1 MEVNQQSDSITHA
14 IIGKKESVEMGVSDS
29 ATLMH
34 VLSTALYTHPQLA
47 AVREILCNGWDGHI
61 ISGNTDKPLQVT
73 IDNQFV
79 KIRDFGPGIPHAKI
93 GEIYGMYGNSTKRH
107 DGQQTGGFGLGSKAP
122 FAYTDN
128 FEVINHHGGEKV
140 VYRVSKSSM
149 AAGGKPSID
158 TIVRLPSDETGIQV
172 SMNLKHQMDGTRF
185 GDLIREVALLGEI
198 KVRINDFPVSEML
211 PLSESPTGYI
221 INSASGTL
229 LSRINVRYGN
239 VVYPIPRN
247 EYYDD
252 VWNQVNRVLL
262 GLWNEANVIFM
273 APANQITI
281 APSREA
287 LILTEGTLETIKT
300 LLAKFNPS
308 AAKSSPNTARQVS
321 ATQINKIIPTER
333 NLRLPGDLSREI
345 VLTATMGTSQT
356 MAGGPYNFDA
366 RKAAVSFAVSRRSLR
381 YENDKLTLKR
391 LKNSIYHGNVDKT
404 LGKHFMKACHNY
416 LGYISG
422 KARHLIPVTAD
433 SHLRKA
439 LHKHVT
445 WPLMDAIKANDF
457 MDMTMMHYTEQRWSR
472 SMCRLVNP
480 WKITL
485 GGVDNLIGFLTPR
498 ILLARSKKAIE
509 EFMSRRVHLEPQNN
523 TAGWMVYQLPK
534 SEKHYEDIKAVFVGL
549 GYEVHT
555 YLPVTERAE
564 RAKKSDDPN
573 WVPAVKKVAPKRKG
587 YLTLASSRT
596 GSNEFLLSHAREKC
610 KPEAHITDPIAYV
623 ILNAGTEYQRKRFGS
638 FGEADVC
645 QLICE
650 VFGKKIAVITTTQV
664 EKIEKLGVPELSTFI
679 YQHVDDTLAAAKDYP
694 RYLAFGRHV
703 ATDHNR
709 PQGADGI
716 LQGLTQHHDL
726 AASLPGKFRFCVS
739 AETLSLA
746 RFQALEGFRNKG
758 MPKCEE
764 LAKKIPVSKEVRKL
778 LTQVRNSPW
787 ANYVDLD
794 KVAVA
799 LHRKAPNDPAL
810 AIPYEIVTHLMT
822 PVETHQ

>member
-1 MEVNQQSDSITHA
+1 MEVNQLSDAVTHA
-14 IIGKKESVEMGVSDS
+14 VIGKKESCEMGVSDS

-73 IDNQFV
+73 IDEQFI

-128 FEVINHHGGEKV
+128 FEVINHHGGEKI

-158 TIVRLPSDETGIQV
+158 TIVRVPSDETGIQV
-172 SMNLKHQMDGTRF
+172 SMNLKHRLDGSKF
-185 GDLIREVALLGEI
+185 DDLVREVALLGEI
-198 KVRINDFPVSEML
+198 KVRINEGRISDML

-221 INSASGTL
+221 INSADGTL

-239 VVYPIPRN
+239 VVYPIPN
-247 EYYDD
+247 HEFYAD
-252 VWNQVNRVLL
+252 VWQQVNQVLIR
-262 GLWNEANVIFM
+262 LWDQANVIFM
-273 APANQITI
+273 APPNKITI

-287 LILTEGTLETIKT
+287 LIFTEGTLETIKD

-308 AAKSSPNTARQVS
+308 SAKTSPGTAKQVS
-321 ATQINKIIPTER
+321 ATQINKIIPTEK
-333 NLRLPGDLSREI
+333 NLRLPGDLSRRLS
-345 VLTATMGTSQT
+345 LTASQGTSAYI
-356 MAGGPYNFDA
+356 AGGPYNFDA
-366 RKAAVSFAVSRRSLR
+366 RKAAVSYAISRRSLQVQG
-381 YENDKLTLKR
+381 DKLTLKR
-391 LKNSIYHGNVDKT
+391 LKNAIYHGNVDKT
-404 LGKHFMKACHNY
+404 MGKHFMKACHNY

-422 KARHLIPVTAD
+422 KAKYNMPVTAD

-445 WPLMDAIKANDF
+445 WPLMDAIKSNDF
-457 MDMTMMHYTEQRWSR
+457 MDITTILYAEQRYGGWEP
-472 SMCRLVNP
+472 RLVNP

-485 GGVDNLIGFLTPR
+485 GGIDNLLGFLTPR
-498 ILLARSKKAIE
+498 VLLARSKKAIS
-509 EFMSRRVHLEPQNN
+509 EFLNNQWHKEPERN
-523 TAGWMVYQLPK
+523 TSGWMVYQLPK
-534 SEKHYEDIKAVFVGL
+534 SEKHYGGIKAVFTEL

-555 YLPVTERAE
+555 YLPVSE

-573 WVPAVKKVAPKRKG
+573 WVPAAKKATPKRKG
-587 YLTLASSRT
+587 YLTLESSRT
-596 GSNEFLLSHAREKC
+596 YENEFLLSVAREKC
-610 KPEAHITDPIAYV
+610 KPEDHVTDPMAYV
-623 ILNAGTEYQRKRFGS
+623 ILNSGSGYERKRFNTIQ
-638 FGEADVC
+638 DVEVC
-645 QLICE
+645 RLICS
-650 VFGKKIAVITTTQV
+650 VFGKKIAVITTSQV
-664 EKIEKLGVPELSTFI
+664 EKIEKLGVPELSKFI

-703 ATDHNR
+703 ATDHSR
-709 PQGADGI
+709 PEGADGI

-726 AASLPGKFRFCVS
+726 AASLPDKFRFCVS

-746 RFQALEGFRNKG
+746 RFHSVRGFRDIG
-758 MPKCEE
+758 MPKCDALE
-764 LAKKIPVSKEVRKL
+764 KKIPMSKEVRKL
-778 LTQVRNSPW
+778 LERVRKSPW
-787 ANYVDLD
+787 AAYVDLD
-794 KVAVA
+794 KVAAA

-810 AIPYEIVTHLMT
+810 AIPYEIVANLMT
-822 PVETHQ
+822 PVETQQ

>member
-1 MEVNQQSDSITHA
+1 MEVNQLSDAVTHA
-14 IIGKKESVEMGVSDS
+14 VIGKKESCEMGVSDS

-61 ISGNTDKPLQVT
+61 ISGNTEKPLQVT
-73 IDNQFV
+73 IDEQFI

-128 FEVINHHGGEKV
+128 FEVINHHGGEKI

-158 TIVRLPSDETGIQV
+158 TIVRVPSDETGIQV
-172 SMNLKHQMDGTRF
+172 SMNLKHRMDGGRF
-185 GDLIREVALLGEI
+185 RDLVEEVALLGEI
-198 KVRINDFPVSEML
+198 KVRINEGRISDML

-221 INSASGTL
+221 INSADGTL

-239 VVYPIPRN
+239 VVYPIPN
-247 EYYDD
+247 HEFYAD
-252 VWNQVNRVLL
+252 VWQQVNQVL
-262 GLWNEANVIFM
+262 GRLWDQANVIFM
-273 APANQITI
+273 APPNKITI

-287 LILTEGTLETIKT
+287 LILTEGTLETIKD

-308 AAKSSPNTARQVS
+308 SAKTSPGTAKQVS
-321 ATQINKIIPTER
+321 ATQINKIIPTEK
-333 NLRLPGDLSREI
+333 NLRLPGDLSRPI
-345 VLTATMGTSQT
+345 ILTPSQGTSQT
-356 MAGGPYNFDA
+356 IAGGPFNFDA
-366 RKAAVSFAVSRRSLR
+366 RKAAVSFAISRRSLHIQ
-381 YENDKLTLKR
+381 DSKLTLKR
-391 LKNSIYHGNVDKT
+391 LKNAIYQGNVDKT

-416 LGYISG
+416 LGYVSG
-422 KARHLIPVTAD
+422 KASHRIPTTAD

-445 WPLMDAIKANDF
+445 WPLMDAIKSNDF
-457 MDMTMMHYTEQRWSR
+457 MDATMLQYAEQRYGGWEP
-472 SMCRLVNP
+472 RLVSP
-480 WKITL
+480 WRLTI
-485 GGVDNLIGFLTPR
+485 GGVDNLLGFLTPR
-498 ILLARSKKAIE
+498 ILLARSKKAIS
-509 EFMSRRVHLEPQNN
+509 EFLAGRRYKEPSGN
-523 TAGWMVYQLPK
+523 TSGWMVYQLPK
-534 SEKHYEDIKAVFVGL
+534 SEKHYEDIKAVFTGL

-555 YLPVTERAE
+555 YLPITERAE
-564 RAKKSDDPN
+564 RTKKSDDPN

-587 YLTLASSRT
+587 YLTLASSRNS
-596 GSNEFLLSHAREKC
+596 SNEFLLSVAREKC
-610 KPEAHITDPIAYV
+610 KPEDHITDPLAYV
-623 ILNAGTEYQRKRFGS
+623 ILNAGTDYQRKRFGT
-638 FGEADVC
+638 FNDADVC
-645 QLICE
+645 RLIHS
-650 VFGKKIAVITTTQV
+650 VYGKQIAVITTSQV

-679 YQHVDDTLAAAKDYP
+679 YQHVDDTLAAAKDFP

-709 PQGADGI
+709 PEGADGI

-764 LAKKIPVSKEVRKL
+764 LAKKIPVSKEVRTL
-778 LTQVRNSPW
+778 LTRVRNSPW
-787 ANYVDLD
+787 AAYVDLD
-794 KVAVA
+794 KIGKA
-799 LHRKAPNDPAL
+799 LHVKAPNDPAL

-822 PVETHQ
+822 PVETH